1 MAVGRTEEGVTLLR
15 HLIRLMVDSNRGNMR
30 HQTTL
35 VVTALGLVVAACG
48 VDSGVSDTSTTAVD
62 AATATTEATI
72 ATTTTTGS
80 TTTTAMRGDP
90 VDLVPPAGAELGVVG
105 VAHDDVLNLR
115 AAPGADQG
123 VVDEIP
129 PTYDGLVAEG
139 ETRSLPAFWTKVD
152 YEGSKGWVNMRY
164 LAYLGTTDDM
174 TSQVISEMG
183 GRPEAATMTE
193 LGRMVAEALASE
205 DPPSDIVEVVE
216 ASVGDLGEVT
226 FDVVGLGDDS
236 VRGLRLHVFGEPSD
250 GGFTLRTVEW
260 TVLCDPSRGVDAD
273 GSCV

>member
-1 MAVGRTEEGVTLLR
+1 
-15 HLIRLMVDSNRGNMR
+15 MVDSSRGNMR
-30 HQTTL
+30 LQATL

-48 VDSGVSDTSTTAVD
+48 VDSGVSETSTTAVEP
-62 AATATTEATI
+62 TTTTTEATI

-80 TTTTAMRGDP
+80 TTTTTGLTTTTVMSGDP
-90 VDLVPPAGAELGVVG
+90 VDLGPSAGAELGVVG

-115 AAPGADQG
+115 AAPGADQAI
-123 VVDEIP
+123 VDEIP

-139 ETRSLPAFWTKVD
+139 ETRTLPAFWTKVD
-152 YEGSKGWVNMRY
+152 YEGNEGWVNLRY
-164 LAYLGTTDDM
+164 LAYLGTTDDI

-193 LGRMVAEALASE
+193 LGRMVAEALSSE

-226 FDVVGLGDDS
+226 FDIVGLGDDS
-236 VRGLRLHVFGEPSD
+236 VLGLRLHVFGEPSN

-260 TVLCDPSRGVDAD
+260 TVLCDPTRGVDAD
-273 GSCV
+273 GVCV